1 MTLPL
6 RCDGKRPACSQCVL
20 TGRTCDGY
28 QSDWTFV
35 PQGTSSKQ
43 STSTP
48 SQQKVANIK
57 RTVDANSRSSTRR
70 RPKDRQQVEPELLIS
85 EVSPL
90 LIRSHGRPRM
100 TDVAEFI
107 SNGYLPE
114 ILNTLS
120 DSAHK
125 ESRICGAWVGVLP
138 QLPCLASDASVLSKA
153 TLALATLIN
162 SRRRSLSR
170 TCDVESPQS
179 YYDAIHKM
187 RGHIAMNGLSLELLP
202 AIMCLTLVELMLPD
216 SVSALKMHL
225 RAIGTLFQN
234 YDPGTFE
241 SGLLHQLFLGFRPLI
256 IAEALRDRQP
266 TFLATSTWINI
277 PFSINVLTPTQEL
290 YSEIAAIPSIL
301 QEIDMLSCVY
311 STENVPA
318 SRVLIG
324 SLFEASKRLC
334 AWENALGLN
343 IIPSVTSFS
352 DLQPTPINIP
362 QRPPKPIWFPNIP
375 IANGMT
381 HCWSVRVI
389 CLLEIDK
396 LLSKLPNCTGIIEG
410 LPEGINPTSIRTEGD
425 RLTFMICSSMSYSF
439 QNEMNLF
446 GPALALFPTQ
456 IAYAWFERHRACND
470 SGIYFIKGVVAQLV
484 QRGLLSAPRLVL
496 GESSI

>member
-1 MTLPL
+1 MTLPF

-35 PQGTSSKQ
+35 PQGTSGKQ
-43 STSTP
+43 STARP
-48 SQQKVANIK
+48 CQQKVANIK

-70 RPKDRQQVEPELLIS
+70 RPKSRQQVEPELLIREES
-85 EVSPL
+85 LS
-90 LIRSHGRPRM
+90 LIRPHGRPCM
-100 TDVAEFI
+100 TDVAEFVR
-107 SNGYLPE
+107 NGYLPE

-125 ESRICGAWVGVLP
+125 ESRICGAWVDVLP

-162 SRRRSLSR
+162 SQRRSLSR

-187 RGHIAMNGLSLELLP
+187 RGHIATNGLSLELLP

-216 SVSALKMHL
+216 SASALNMHIH
-225 RAIGTLFQN
+225 AIRILFQN
-234 YDPGTFE
+234 YGPGTFS
-241 SGLLHQLFLGFRPLI
+241 SGLLHQLFLGFRPFI

-266 TFLATSTWINI
+266 TFLATSIWINI
-277 PFSINVLTPTQEL
+277 PFSINAVTPTQEL

-301 QEIDMLSCVY
+301 QEIDMLGCVS
-311 STENVPA
+311 STENIPA

-352 DLQPTPINIP
+352 DLQPISIKIP
-362 QRPPKPIWFPNIP
+362 QTSPTPIWFPNIP

-396 LLSKLPNCTGIIEG
+396 ILSRLPNCTVILEG
-410 LPEGINPTSIRTEGD
+410 LSEEINPISIRAEGD
-425 RLTFMICSSMSYSF
+425 RLAFLICSSMNYLF
-439 QNEMNLF
+439 QNEMKLF

-456 IAYAWFERHRACND
+456 IAYAWFERHRACNGNSID
-470 SGIYFIKGVVAQLV
+470 FIKGVVAQLV